1 MDAPSTTPHDAVFKQ
16 FLMHAET
23 ARDFLD
29 IHLPAELRE
38 LCDLDTLHLES
49 GSFIEE
55 SLKGHS
61 TDVLYSVQMQGNP
74 GYLHVVI
81 EHQSKPDKKMAFRMM
96 RYSIAAMH
104 RHLEADHDKLPLVV
118 PILFYQ
124 GEATPYPLSMCWFDM
139 FYSPEL
145 ARRVYNNPFPLVD
158 ITITPDDEIMQ
169 QHIRQRDL
177 MLLLEQ
183 LVTLIDEGYT
193 SGSQLVAMQNYM
205 LQRGHTEQAD
215 LFYGVLRD
223 RETGGKSMMT
233 LAQWFEE
240 KGIEK
245 GIEKGM
251 EKGMEKGIEKGIQQ
265 GRQEERQEFALRLLS
280 KGMSREDVAE
290 MANLP
295 LAEIDKLIN

>member
-1 MDAPSTTPHDAVFKQ
+1 
-16 FLMHAET
+16 
-23 ARDFLD
+23 
-29 IHLPAELRE
+29 
-38 LCDLDTLHLES
+38 
-49 GSFIEE
+49 
-55 SLKGHS
+55 
-61 TDVLYSVQMQGNP
+61 
-74 GYLHVVI
+74 
-81 EHQSKPDKKMAFRMM
+81 
-96 RYSIAAMH
+96 
-104 RHLEADHDKLPLVV
+104 
-118 PILFYQ
+118 
-124 GEATPYPLSMCWFDM
+124 
-139 FYSPEL
+139 
-145 ARRVYNNPFPLVD
+145 
-158 ITITPDDEIMQ
+158 
-169 QHIRQRDL
+169 

-240 KGIEK
+240 R
-245 GIEKGM
+245 
-251 EKGMEKGIEKGIQQ
+251 
-265 GRQEERQEFALRLLS
+265 GRQEERQEFVLRLLN

>member
-1 MDAPSTTPHDAVFKQ
+1 MARLDWILPSRKTTRKAGKMDAPSTTPHDAVFKQ

-23 ARDFLD
+23 ARDFLE
-29 IHLPAELRE
+29 IHLPVELRE
-38 LCDLDTLHLES
+38 LCDLNTLHLES

-104 RHLEADHDKLPLVV
+104 RHLEADHDKLPLV
-118 PILFYQ
+118 
-124 GEATPYPLSMCWFDM
+124 
-139 FYSPEL
+139 
-145 ARRVYNNPFPLVD
+145 D

-169 QHIRQRDL
+169 HRRIAILELLQKHIRQRDL

-223 RETGGKSMMT
+223 RETGGESMMT
-233 LAQWFEE
+233 LAQWFE
-240 KGIEK
+240 
-245 GIEKGM
+245 
-251 EKGMEKGIEKGIQQ
+251 EKGIEKGIQQ

-290 MANLP
+290 MTNLS
-295 LAEIDKLIN
+295 LAEIDKVINLI